1 MLVRELD
8 DSIGN
13 KTIILLEDAARKEEN
28 GDQKSLW
35 HKFTSPTNSLKQIWG
50 KTRGQ
55 LGNSR
60 KNEGKETARM
70 LGGELVAL
78 RGTEARA
85 GKSCKTGL
93 EPNAIERT
101 RGETEAEVK
110 SGKRAG
116 TLA

>member
-1 MLVRELD
+1 MWR
-8 DSIGN
+8 
-13 KTIILLEDAARKEEN
+13 LEAA
-28 GDQKSLW
+28 
-35 HKFTSPTNSLKQIWG
+35 
-50 KTRGQ
+50 
-55 LGNSR
+55 
-60 KNEGKETARM
+60 
-70 LGGELVAL
+70 
-78 RGTEARA
+78 EARA